1 LIPDGL
7 DITIP
12 VPVPDFVI
20 VKEYNALNVAITL
33 LFELIVTVTVELEPV
48 ASPDH
53 PLNIEDE
60 YGTAVNVILMSDAN

>member
-1 LIPDGL
+1 LIPDG
-7 DITIP
+7 DDVTVP
-12 VPVPDFVI
+12 VPAPDFVI

-33 LFELIVTVTVELEPV
+33 LFESIVIVTVELELTI
-48 ASPDH
+48 SPDH

>member
-1 LIPDGL
+1 LIPDG
-7 DITIP
+7 DDVT
-12 VPVPDFVI
+12 VPAPDFII

-33 LFELIVTVTVELEPV
+33 LFESIVIVTVELELTI
-48 ASPDH
+48 SPDH